1 MRTPKRFT
9 APVSSAQRVSSGEA
23 ANHMS
28 KNHTKNLFAQRFRVV
43 LVGDDERFTY
53 ALGELLQSAGL
64 SVVVAN
70 TAAQALAELDR
81 PGRRV
86 LLADLAAVHLQ
97 GVETVVALRD
107 KLTAV
112 PTVAIS
118 SMPNI
123 AQHCAAL
130 GIRHH
135 LAQPFR
141 FGQLMDLL
149 ELAARPSVSSTT
161 YAAVGAAL
169 AE

>member
-1 MRTPKRFT
+1 
-9 APVSSAQRVSSGEA
+9 
-23 ANHMS
+23 MS
-28 KNHTKNLFAQRFRVV
+28 TIRTKNLFAQRFRGV

-64 SVVVAN
+64 TVVVAN
-70 TAAQALAELDR
+70 TTVQALAELDR
-81 PGRRV
+81 PGRPV
-86 LLADLAAVHLQ
+86 LLCDLAATEMQ
-97 GVETVVALRD
+97 GIETVVALRNRRSS
-107 KLTAV
+107 V

-130 GIRHH
+130 CIHHH

-149 ELAARPSVSSTT
+149 ELAARPSVAPAT
-161 YAAVGAAL
+161 YSAVSVAL
-169 AE
+169 SE